1 MKRDKLRTE
10 LHMLGR
16 IFRLYHQFTGG
27 FWFVVV
33 FHAILQVASPFINL
47 YFSARILNE
56 LIGNKNVQLL
66 GRYVLL
72 TLTINLAVYLLMQG
86 IEKLKNIA
94 SEKIMWKEYNSI
106 SEVFLNTDY
115 ENLGDPSYQN
125 KKRYYLERIQMEG
138 GLCWRVIGNVQNIV
152 KGAITIGTAIVFA
165 VPAFMP
171 FHGSPSFFPPEQRPF

>member
-56 LIGNKNVQLL
+56 LIGNKKCAAA
-66 GRYVLL
+66 G
-72 TLTINLAVYLLMQG
+72 TICIINP
-86 IEKLKNIA
+86 
-94 SEKIMWKEYNSI
+94 
-106 SEVFLNTDY
+106 DY
-115 ENLGDPSYQN
+115 
-125 KKRYYLERIQMEG
+125 
-138 GLCWRVIGNVQNIV
+138 
-152 KGAITIGTAIVFA
+152 
-165 VPAFMP
+165 
-171 FHGSPSFFPPEQRPF
+171 